1 MKRADYANLSK
12 FPEKLQ
18 AWFLDYW
25 KPISATLILA
35 VALLLTFTDIGHW
48 LISRGDYS
56 NALFTLL
63 VIDSVILLG
72 VLAKLLLNYLGDDT
86 PKWMG
91 YLTDEYHG
99 ARWTWKYQES
109 FDQITD
115 LQPHCINCK
124 HDLKVVDGEYP
135 EKMISC
141 PSCKSMVS
149 RFFGSYENYLQTIR
163 DLIKQKIR
171 KNYLE

>member
-1 MKRADYANLSK
+1 MKRSDYANLSK

-18 AWFLDYW
+18 AYLLGYW

-35 VALLLTFTDIGHW
+35 IALLLTFTDAGRW

-56 NALFTLL
+56 NALITLL
-63 VIDSVILLG
+63 VIDTVILVG
-72 VLAKLLLNYLGDDT
+72 VLAKLILNYLGDDT
-86 PKWMG
+86 PKWMS

-163 DLIKQKIR
+163 DLIKQKI
-171 KNYLE
+171 

>member
-1 MKRADYANLSK
+1 MKHSDYANLSK
-12 FPEKLQ
+12 LTQNIESYLLKN
-18 AWFLDYW
+18 W
-25 KPISATLILA
+25 KVFSLA
-35 VALLLTFTDIGHW
+35 VAFLIALLLAFTDIGHW

-63 VIDSVILLG
+63 VLDTVILLG
-72 VLAKLLLNYLGDDT
+72 VLTKLILNYLSDDT
-86 PKWMG
+86 PKWMR
-91 YLTDEYHG
+91 YTTDEYHG
-99 ARWTWKYQES
+99 ARWTWKYLQA

-135 EKMISC
+135 EKMITC
-141 PSCKSMVS
+141 PSCNSMVS

-171 KNYLE
+171 KTYLE

>member
-1 MKRADYANLSK
+1 MKRSDYAALSNY
-12 FPEKLQ
+12 PEKLQ
-18 AWFLDYW
+18 VLFLQHW
-25 KPISATLILA
+25 KLILP
-35 VALLLTFTDIGHW
+35 ALLILIGLLVAFTDFGHW
-48 LISRGDYS
+48 LISKGDYS

-63 VIDSVILLG
+63 VIDSVILVA

-86 PKWMG
+86 PKWMS

-99 ARWTWKYQES
+99 ARWTWKYQET

-115 LQPHCINCK
+115 LQPYCVNCK